1 MDFIAAILRLGA
13 RTSQTRKEVKFRLP
27 YEHCKSEVCSQ
38 DHMRVMLNG
47 IHAGGLAAIEVT
59 VVDGL
64 EG

>member
-1 MDFIAAILRLGA
+1 MNIVRAKFAARI
-13 RTSQTRKEVKFRLP
+13 T
-27 YEHCKSEVCSQ
+27 C
-38 DHMRVMLNG
+38 RVMLNG